1 MLREKEASSTSAA
14 LFAECFLGRDS
25 GLHCTSHEKKLN
37 SSSHPCSPNSIPYP
51 SCHIFLLSFVLFS
64 FFSLRTFQ
72 PLKHAHSAL
81 LPLITSHKF
90 YPLHCP
96 HSKTTASLTAQQ
108 NKTHQNPAQPHPWRG
123 SVYPT
128 IPTAGSSPIA
138 LVGQQS
144 TTSDRRR
151 SPIGLPQVTCP
162 SLDQLLSPG
171 RWGAV
176 VQTGPCASCTDQ
188 GVRVF
193 TRRGTRQETKIDL
206 SLCC

>member
-1 MLREKEASSTSAA
+1 MLREKEASSTSA
-14 LFAECFLGRDS
+14 LFAKCFLGRDS
-25 GLHCTSHEKKLN
+25 GLHCTSQEKKLN
-37 SSSHPCSPNSIPYP
+37 SSLVIPVPQIPFLIPTATSFFSP
-51 SCHIFLLSFVLFS
+51 LFVLFS

-108 NKTHQNPAQPHPWRG
+108 NKTHQNPAQPLPQAHPWRG
-123 SVYPT
+123 SVYFT

-144 TTSDRRR
+144 TTSDRRI

-171 RWGAV
+171 R
-176 VQTGPCASCTDQ
+176 
-188 GVRVF
+188 
-193 TRRGTRQETKIDL
+193 
-206 SLCC
+206 